1 MAFKKFILIQQTENP
16 RHSSDAL
23 PRSLRRQWTQELTTL
38 PRLWQCQPLRRTA
51 PMPHLQPRLA
61 QTVDKQD
68 TAPLHLDKL
77 RSLPPIIMLHR
88 KTSHLPG
95 LAATAAVLIPL
106 HWMPRGPQ
114 EPGVTVWIKD
124 YHKSL
129 SFCLFLLKSLVTLM
143 ARLTV
148 TLSADN
154 QLLPQGCS
162 CLVSS
167 LVSETPRVL
176 VLEKDRQVGF
186 VHRFHT
192 EQVQRWL
199 STKK

>member
-1 MAFKKFILIQQTENP
+1 MFETILNKFLLNMAFKKFILIQQTENP

-77 RSLPPIIMLHR
+77 RSLPPIIMLHK

-106 HWMPRGPQ
+106 HWMPWGPQ
-114 EPGVTVWIKD
+114 EPGVGN
-124 YHKSL
+124 
-129 SFCLFLLKSLVTLM
+129 CLDKGFSQVSVILLIP
-143 ARLTV
+143 A
-148 TLSADN
+148 
-154 QLLPQGCS
+154 Q
-162 CLVSS
+162 VS
-167 LVSETPRVL
+167 
-176 VLEKDRQVGF
+176 G
-186 VHRFHT
+186 HT
-192 EQVQRWL
+192 DG
-199 STKK
+199 